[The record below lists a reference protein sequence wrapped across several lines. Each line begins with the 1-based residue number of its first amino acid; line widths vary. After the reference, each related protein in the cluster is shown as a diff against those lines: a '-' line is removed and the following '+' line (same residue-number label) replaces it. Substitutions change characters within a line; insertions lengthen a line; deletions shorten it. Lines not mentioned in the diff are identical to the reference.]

1 VVGAAVAAGLAAIAL
16 TDHDTVSGFV
26 EARDAGAALGIRV
39 VAGAELSAHQDDSEI
54 HILALHVERV
64 EWLES
69 RLAQFRFA
77 RGVRAARIV
86 DRLRDLGTDISLE
99 SVLEAAGPG
108 SIGRPHIASVL
119 ISSGFVRDR
128 REAFDRFLGAGRPA
142 YVEKERLEIRE
153 AIELAHAAG
162 AIAVWA
168 HPGAGGV
175 RARLEPLVEMG
186 LDGVEVRHPS
196 HGREDIA
203 RLTTLANHFSL
214 MHSGGSDW
222 HGATE
227 GPRVLGCMNVP
238 VEWLYRQDAVRAAR
252 AARLEMK

>member
-1 VVGAAVAAGLAAIAL
+1 L
-16 TDHDTVSGFV
+16 
-26 EARDAGAALGIRV
+26 EAREAATELGLRV
-39 VAGAELSAHQDDSEI
+39 IAGAELSAHQGDEES
-54 HILALHVERV
+54 HILAMHVDRV

-69 RLAQFRFA
+69 RLEQFRHA

-86 DRLRDLGTDISLE
+86 DLLRKLGTDISLE

-119 ISSGFVRDR
+119 INSGLVRDR

-142 YVEKERLEIRE
+142 FVERERLEVRE
-153 AIELAHAAG
+153 AIDLSHEAG
-162 AIAVWA
+162 GIAIWA
-168 HPGAGGV
+168 HPGVGGV

-203 RLTTLANHFSL
+203 RLDTLANHFSL
-214 MHSGGSDW
+214 LPSGGSDW

-238 VEWLYRQDAVRAAR
+238 VEWLYRHDAVRAAR
-252 AARLEMK
+252 AARLEMQ